1 MTGTGR
7 EDEKKKK
14 KNKWKNEKRKRERE
28 RERWNWWTDKK
39 LGELFQIVRLLLDDL
54 RSCYRKLRVK
64 GAVRVYWLR
73 QSRGKGE
80 RHDPGEEIFAVE
92 KYLENGGAYSVEI
105 RMIFRRIRKGRLI
118 CAGWGFRGDSN

>member
-1 MTGTGR
+1 MTGAGR

-14 KNKWKNEKRKRERE
+14 KRKKNKWKNEKKRERE
-28 RERWNWWTDKK
+28 RERERWTDKK
-39 LGELFQIVRLLLDDL
+39 LGELFQIVRLLPDDL

-80 RHDPGEEIFAVE
+80 RHDPGEKIFTVE
-92 KYLENGGAYSVEI
+92 KYLENGRVYSAEI
-105 RMIFRRIRKGRLI
+105 RMVFRRIRKGRLI
-118 CAGWGFRGDSN
+118 CAG